1 MYFAMGDN
9 PLLRFKKPIR
19 KPDKKAVTEPELK

>member
-1 MYFAMGDN
+1 MYLAVGSN
-9 PLLRFKKPIR
+9 PLSRFKKLIR

>member
-9 PLLRFKKPIR
+9 PLLRFKKLIR
-19 KPDKKAVTEPELK
+19 KPGKKAVTEPELK